1 MLEALIIDM
10 LMGCSLLMLAGW
22 VSHAFRPRSNDD

>member
-1 MLEALIIDM
+1 MLEALIVNM

-22 VSHAFRPRSNDD
+22 VSHAFRPSSRGD

>member
-1 MLEALIIDM
+1 MLEAVIVDM

-22 VSHAFRPRSNDD
+22 VSHAFRQSSRDD